1 MEIFTPPNQQFYGSF
16 YNRATA
22 LCVVTGPVGRCYSIT
37 ISRKIHLKESP
48 VFAESLLTKKKIYMP
63 SRHKRTIAGNHRLV
77 RYSRE
82 EIARLHA
89 EERRCNL
96 KPKYDYLTAHP
107 SRHHCH
113 LFFLLLILFPSPSL
127 SHSPS
132 LIMSAP
138 PPHPI
143 SPPPGLVGSEPQSSV
158 VRRHHTITAAS
169 RSARTGARAPISE
182 ESQEQQ
188 TWDDEEVPDSERV
201 RSVGAVGE
209 KGGSLHRQASL
220 PARYNRAYG
229 HASRGSGSHT
239 PRTLNSLS
247 AIAGQEGEE
256 EDWETDLRGM
266 RNDEENPQYDQQ
278 GENSPSPMASQFGPV
293 PSPPPGSAVR
303 RHQSLTYGTATQRMA
318 SAGLRRAG
326 TLQNQG
332 RTHGH
337 HPQTPSPT
345 GADEEFAEG
354 STGHDDE
361 SYFDRQVSNQGQQYP
376 TSPTNRSPW
385 STPSNEWRPAGG
397 NVNLVGSNN
406 GSSAIEDLQR
416 GLSSMDINSQF
427 SATAFSGAQPNHPP
441 RFNPNQPQQ
450 FTVLRNTAQ
459 NDNGKLQ
466 LVTNLDE
473 RGNQNPGSTPGPA
486 SASAYVPPIGHP
498 QSTGQQQRGGTG
510 DPDDRTISA
519 SGTWDQKE
527 RVLHSR
533 TSNPNINFGSNAQQ
547 QQQKGQGI
555 PSVPAIPSQF
565 LQANQQQNLR
575 LGLGTQMGGLGV
587 LGAQP
592 GILTSPIDLPTLI
605 ANKGYNPQNFDTRP
619 TFARYFVIKSYTED
633 DVQKS
638 LKYEIW
644 SSTDPGNKRLDKA
657 FKETAGRGP
666 LYLFFSVNASGHF
679 CGMAEMLTP
688 VDYTRSST
696 VWASDKW
703 KGVFKVRWIFVRDIP
718 NAQLR
723 HIRLH
728 NTQERKPVTN
738 SRDTQELPP
747 DAGQEM
753 LRIFHT
759 HPARTSL
766 LQDFAF
772 YELQSLQRMQAQTAG
787 AATPTATATNQSPP
801 SPPNSSP
808 SPPIQHQQ
816 QPFGLN
822 NPGGLSFSQLQ
833 LQQMGP
839 LMQLQ
844 MGLPFVNPQA
854 MQSLMRNPSPVPNQG
869 FAGGVPGFPS

>member
-1 MEIFTPPNQQFYGSF
+1 
-16 YNRATA
+16 
-22 LCVVTGPVGRCYSIT
+22 
-37 ISRKIHLKESP
+37 
-48 VFAESLLTKKKIYMP
+48 
-63 SRHKRTIAGNHRLV
+63 
-77 RYSRE
+77 
-82 EIARLHA
+82 
-89 EERRCNL
+89 
-96 KPKYDYLTAHP
+96 
-107 SRHHCH
+107 
-113 LFFLLLILFPSPSL
+113 
-127 SHSPS
+127 
-132 LIMSAP
+132 
-138 PPHPI
+138 
-143 SPPPGLVGSEPQSSV
+143 
-158 VRRHHTITAAS
+158 
-169 RSARTGARAPISE
+169 
-182 ESQEQQ
+182 
-188 TWDDEEVPDSERV
+188 
-201 RSVGAVGE
+201 
-209 KGGSLHRQASL
+209 
-220 PARYNRAYG
+220 
-229 HASRGSGSHT
+229 
-239 PRTLNSLS
+239 
-247 AIAGQEGEE
+247 
-256 EDWETDLRGM
+256 
-266 RNDEENPQYDQQ
+266 
-278 GENSPSPMASQFGPV
+278 
-293 PSPPPGSAVR
+293 
-303 RHQSLTYGTATQRMA
+303 
-318 SAGLRRAG
+318 
-326 TLQNQG
+326 
-332 RTHGH
+332 
-337 HPQTPSPT
+337 
-345 GADEEFAEG
+345 
-354 STGHDDE
+354 
-361 SYFDRQVSNQGQQYP
+361 
-376 TSPTNRSPW
+376 
-385 STPSNEWRPAGG
+385 
-397 NVNLVGSNN
+397 
-406 GSSAIEDLQR
+406 
-416 GLSSMDINSQF
+416 MDINSQY
-427 SATAFSGAQPNHPP
+427 SAAVFSGAQSNHPP

-450 FTVLRNTAQ
+450 FLRNTAQ
-459 NDNGKLQ
+459 NDSDASRKLQ

-473 RGNQNPGSTPGPA
+473 RGNQITGGSSGPV

-498 QSTGQQQRGGTG
+498 QSMGQQQRGGTG
-510 DPDDRTISA
+510 EPDDRAITA

-527 RVLHSR
+527 RVLHTR

-555 PSVPAIPSQF
+555 PSVPPIPSQF
-565 LQANQQQNLR
+565 LQANQQQNYR
-575 LGLGTQMGGLGV
+575 LGLNTQLGGQLGGGLGV

-592 GILTSPIDLPTLI
+592 GILTSPVDIPTLI
-605 ANKGYNPQNFDTRP
+605 ANKGYNPQNFETRP
-619 TFARYFVIKSYTED
+619 SFARYFVIKSYTED

-666 LYLFFSVNASGHF
+666 IYLFFSVNASGHF

-703 KGVFKVRWIFVRDIP
+703 KGVFKVRWVFVRDIP

-772 YELQSLQRMQAQTAG
+772 YELQSIQRMQAHAAG
-787 AATPTATATNQSPP
+787 ATTTATATNPSPP
-801 SPPNSSP
+801 SPPTSSP
-808 SPPIQHQQ
+808 SPPIQQQQ

-822 NPGGLSFSQLQ
+822 NPNSLAFSQLQ